1 MAATSAA
8 EMDDTDDDGEK
19 AIVRSVR
26 FKPSQWLTVQT
37 HCATHGVRHGSFLR
51 NAALKAAG
59 GTTES
64 ESTRELAAA
73 LDRSLERP
81 APAAPPKPKAKK
93 RR

>member
-1 MAATSAA
+1 MD
-8 EMDDTDDDGEK
+8 EMDEDGDK

-37 HCATHGVRHGSFLR
+37 HCKAHGVRHGSFLR

-81 APAAPPKPKAKK
+81 AAVERTKPKAKK